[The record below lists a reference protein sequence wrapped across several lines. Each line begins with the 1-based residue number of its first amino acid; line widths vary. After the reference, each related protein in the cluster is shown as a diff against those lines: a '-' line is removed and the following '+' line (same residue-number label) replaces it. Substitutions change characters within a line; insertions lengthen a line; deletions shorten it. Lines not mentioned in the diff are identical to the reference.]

1 MNTTYTI
8 LVSSILMILLSG
20 FGWFAAVKEIKF
32 VLLFLLSIIT
42 MVGGVLAYVFR
53 EQVAWTMKAEM
64 VTEVRN
70 YLPDQPEAPVT
81 RAWDMTQSQLHC
93 CGLMTEQVE
102 ESWQV
107 WRKNQV
113 LNPAVG
119 DSVTLPRSC
128 CSSVVEGGQ
137 CVGGQPEVHEGDCY
151 LLALD
156 LLQQHAAT
164 LGAAAIAV
172 TCLMIPVMAS
182 S

>member
-8 LVSSILMILLSG
+8 LVSSILMILL
-20 FGWFAAVKEIKF
+20 F
-32 VLLFLLSIIT
+32 VLSIIT

-81 RAWDMTQSQLHC
+81 RAWDMTQSQLGC

-107 WRKNQV
+107 WRKNQA

-119 DSVTLPRSC
+119 GV
-128 CSSVVEGGQ
+128 
-137 CVGGQPEVHEGDCY
+137 
-151 LLALD
+151 LAGVA
-156 LLQQHAAT
+156 QEP
-164 LGAAAIAV
+164 GFE
-172 TCLMIPVMAS
+172 P
-182 S
+182 

>member
-20 FGWFAAVKEIKF
+20 F

-81 RAWDMTQSQLHC
+81 RAWDMTQSQLGC

-107 WRKNQV
+107 WRKNQA

-119 DSVTLPRSC
+119 GSVALPSSC
-128 CSSVVEGGQ
+128 CSPSPPSEAGQ

-164 LGAAAIAV
+164 LGAAAIVV

-182 S
+182 SLVMFRSMV